1 MKNVKRAIVLLA
13 LIMSCFP
20 LTPTAFAA
28 AKSPA
33 QVAED
38 CADPRPTQAGDII
51 YWDPECYLTFKSSK
65 QVWGEATMPDKLGG
79 GNSPIAYGCTSSG
92 SVSVAGTKSSSTSF
106 SFGLD
111 IGGKKKFGDWEASV
125 GPKLGWSWTW
135 STSDT
140 HTHTA
145 TVPLGSV
152 GWIEVREPLI
162 EAVVDI
168 DARYDGN
175 RNELVKNA
183 VVRVPDTSRSFAWL
197 YQSRKMT
204 DAELRD
210 ICGQDPPATK
220 TYDMWSAGGKA
231 PYKNLLSGKCLA
243 IGPTVPNGGLVVQRT
258 CDGGAAQKWNAVKAS
273 NGYFTIRNNNGYC
286 LTVPYNNGTPPGQ
299 NTQLMWWGCE
309 TRWDS
314 GNQLWSVNPT
324 KISGTYT
331 FTNQWTGLCLA
342 PHSSEMTKNGGR
354 VTIRKCA

>member
-1 MKNVKRAIVLLA
+1 MLLA
-13 LIMSCFP
+13 LIMSYFP

-28 AKSPA
+28 TKSPA

-65 QVWGEATMPDKLGG
+65 QVWGEATMPDKLGSG
-79 GNSPIAYGCTSSG
+79 KSPIAYGCTSSG

-145 TVPLGSV
+145 AVPLGSV
-152 GWIEVREPLI
+152 GWIEVKEPLI

-175 RNELVKNA
+175 KNELVKNA

-204 DAELRD
+204 DTELRD
-210 ICGQDPPATK
+210 ICGQDPPTTK
-220 TYDMWSAGGKA
+220 TYDMWSARRQGSLQEPA
-231 PYKNLLSGKCLA
+231 ERQ
-243 IGPTVPNGGLVVQRT
+243 VPGHRPHRPQRRAR
-258 CDGGAAQKWNAVKAS
+258 GAAYLRRRGRAEMERRQ
-273 NGYFTIRNNNGYC
+273 GEQRLFHHPQQQR
-286 LTVPYNNGTPPGQ
+286 L
-299 NTQLMWWGCE
+299 L
-309 TRWDS
+309 
-314 GNQLWSVNPT
+314 
-324 KISGTYT
+324 
-331 FTNQWTGLCLA
+331 
-342 PHSSEMTKNGGR
+342 PHSPLQQRHPARPEHPAHVVGLRDPLGLGQPALVGQPDQDQRYLHLHQPVDGALSR
-354 VTIRKCA
+354 AALQ